1 MCTMRNWLFAAGSM
15 ISTSGAV
22 VGSGVQGLV
31 RGSVWSGSAVPFGSC
46 GPCSLLIFAAAI
58 CVQLESELL
67 RVEKTIHLSDRSVV
81 SDSAAKTLCLSPLVR
96 RPS

>member
-1 MCTMRNWLFAAGSM
+1 MGRPG
-15 ISTSGAV
+15 GRP

-67 RVEKTIHLSDRSVV
+67 RE
-81 SDSAAKTLCLSPLVR
+81 R
-96 RPS
+96 RPFIFHSVLLKKQ